1 MPALSADVSRASV
14 AVRSEYQ
21 QRMNELIDK
30 VVKALEGGTRR
41 QKRDRAWSIV
51 ALMVGSLT
59 VARALP
65 DGDEAIEM
73 VNAALKSAMDLLL
86 Q

>member
-1 MPALSADVSRASV
+1 MPALSADVSRASA
-14 AVRSEYQ
+14 AVRCAYQ
-21 QRMNELIDK
+21 QRMNQLIDK
-30 VVKALEGGTRR
+30 MAKALEGGTRR
-41 QKRDRAWSIV
+41 QRRDRAWSIV

-65 DGDEAIEM
+65 DGDEATEMIES
-73 VNAALKSAMDLLL
+73 AFKSAMDLLS

>member
-1 MPALSADVSRASV
+1 
-14 AVRSEYQ
+14 
-21 QRMNELIDK
+21 MNDFIDK
-30 VVKALEGGTRR
+30 MVKALEGGTRR
-41 QKRDRAWSIV
+41 QRRDRAWTII

-65 DGDEAIEM
+65 DGDEADEM
-73 VNAALKSAMDLLL
+73 INAALKSATDLLS

>member
-1 MPALSADVSRASV
+1 M
-14 AVRSEYQ
+14 
-21 QRMNELIDK
+21 
-30 VVKALEGGTRR
+30 VKALEGGTRR
-41 QKRDRAWSIV
+41 QRRDRAWVII

-65 DGDEAIEM
+65 DGDEANEM
-73 VNAALKSAMDLLL
+73 ITAALKSATDLLS